1 MSKFFESIQNISKKL
16 GGDTESKTYETRK
29 TVIEAVAGV
38 FAFIIINKLVNKI
51 GE

>member
-16 GGDTESKTYETRK
+16 GGDTESPTYETRK
-29 TVIEAVAGV
+29 TLLEGLAGI
-38 FAFIIINKLVNKI
+38 FGFIIINSLVKKI